1 MVEGL
6 WTEER
11 FSFEG
16 QFYRT
21 EEAICAPKPAK
32 PPRDPRI
39 ELLPGTLRPMAER
52 VGVEPVEK
60 LLVRYGGQRIYIPL
74 GAQRSEIAELCGER
88 LAEALAT
95 AYGGR
100 MFKVP
105 VGEHLTTQRKHQM
118 IRDDPRPANQ
128 VAAAFGMHVDSIHR
142 IRGRAP
148 DDRQLD
154 LEAWL
159 KESASKVA

>member
-1 MVEGL
+1 MKAK
-6 WTEER
+6 
-11 FSFEG
+11 S
-16 QFYRT
+16 
-21 EEAICAPKPAK
+21 AK

-39 ELLPGTLRPMAER
+39 ELLPGTLRPIAER
-52 VGVEPVEK
+52 VGVEAVEK
-60 LLVRYGGQRIYIPL
+60 LLARYGGQRIYIPL
-74 GAQRSEIAELCGER
+74 GTQRSEIAELCGEK
-88 LAEALAT
+88 LAEALGA

-105 VGEHLTTQRKHQM
+105 IGEHLDTRRKHQM
-118 IRDDPRPANQ
+118 IRDDKRPANQ
-128 VAAAFGMHVDSIHR
+128 VAASWGMHVDSIHR

-159 KESASKVA
+159 KESTSKVA